1 MAVNTPDVLF
11 RFGVFEVEPRSG
23 EVRKGGSRIKLQ
35 DQPFKVLLVLLEHP
49 GEVITREELRARI
62 WPNDSFGDFDH
73 AVNVAVAKLR
83 NALGDSADM
92 PRYVETL
99 PRRGYRFIFPL
110 TEKGPLT
117 EKPGLRRAD
126 GAEKAE
132 ALTEGSV
139 AGPAGVVQTRR
150 AKLLIVAVVAVV
162 VVTAALL
169 GFKFARHKPKS
180 PASSAT
186 NLHIERVTNSGNVAY
201 VAISPD
207 GRFLVY
213 ASRDGK
219 LGLGLWMRVLGTQT
233 EAQILPPAKR
243 DFRGVTFSP
252 DGTQLF
258 FPRSSA
264 KDQSYRDLFSMP
276 IVGGEPR
283 LLIKNVDSPISFS
296 ADGRNIVFMR
306 KNSARNTVDVM
317 VAKADGSGEH
327 SLLTFDQAGGG
338 WQNGAAWSPDGR
350 TVVVSVTFWSMRN
363 ESELNAI
370 SVSNGTVKKIY
381 ASGQIIGRP
390 VWLPEGDGIVAAMQD
405 QNDHYQL
412 WLIPY
417 PQGEPRLITHDLE
430 DYHEYIDGTR
440 DGKTIAA
447 IGWKTINNIFVFP
460 ANDPSRGKQITFG
473 EQDIDSAT
481 VLSNGRVLIHESG
494 NPDGELW
501 TMNGD
506 GSQRTPFSNL
516 KGIGFVSRCGPYVIF
531 LTTENHKT
539 SLVRTDV
546 DGLHPQILTTGGL
559 WSPYCSSS
567 GDYVYYADW
576 VMRPQGLFRISIQG
590 GEPERIGQVPG
601 KQLIGTV
608 TISPDGNFLAF
619 PYQDEKDE
627 ARSTLIVIPSTGGPP
642 TKAFP
647 DVWGLVKWSPN
658 GRCIVHYDVLDDV
671 VQLVEQPLVGGK
683 PRQLTK
689 FLSGRSEDFSWSPDG
704 KWLYIAHGEVRS
716 DAVLISNFR

>member
-1 MAVNTPDVLF
+1 MGVNMPDTLF

-35 DQPFKVLLVLLEHP
+35 DQPFKVLLALLEHP
-49 GEVITREELRARI
+49 GEVITREELKARI
-62 WPNDSFGDFDH
+62 WPNESFGDFDH

-110 TEKGPLT
+110 TEKGPQT
-117 EKPGLRRAD
+117 EKAAALPEPRATAD
-126 GAEKAE
+126 
-132 ALTEGSV
+132 
-139 AGPAGVVQTRR
+139 AGVVRGR
-150 AKLLIVAVVAVV
+150 GARLLMVGSVAVVAVIA
-162 VVTAALL
+162 TLF
-169 GFKFARHKPKS
+169 GFTFARRKPKIAA
-180 PASSAT
+180 PSAT
-186 NLHIERVTNSGNVAY
+186 NLRIERVTNSGNVAY

-213 ASRDGK
+213 ALRDSK

-233 EAQILPPAKR
+233 EAQILPPAER

-405 QNDHYQL
+405 QNDRYQL

-501 TMNGD
+501 TMNVD

-539 SLVRTDV
+539 SLIRIDA
-546 DGLHPQILTTGGL
+546 DGLNQRTLTTGGL
-559 WSPYCSSS
+559 VSPYCSSS
-567 GDYVYYADW
+567 ADYVYYADW

-590 GEPERIGQVPG
+590 GKPERIGQVPG

-608 TISPDGNFLAF
+608 AISPDGKLLAF

-627 ARSTLIVIPSTGGPP
+627 ARSTLIVIPSSGGPP

-658 GRCIVHYDVLDDV
+658 GCCIVHYDVRDGV
-671 VQLVEQPLVGGK
+671 VQLVEQPLAGGK
-683 PRQLTK
+683 PRQLAK
-689 FLSGRSEDFSWSPDG
+689 FPSGRSEDFSWSPDG
-704 KWLYIAHGEVRS
+704 KWLYIAHGDVRS
-716 DAVLISNFR
+716 DAVLIRNFR